1 MTTLLRSNWQRAR
14 IEHQCSACLGT
25 IHPGETYLAQ
35 FLVDYGDHWMWKSHG
50 LCDYLYWRLWREQA
64 LFEDEQV
71 EPSEI
76 RDSLVEFFSAFN
88 LGRAVWPGS
97 LRSRS

>member
-1 MTTLLRSNWQRAR
+1 MTTVLSEDKPRAR
-14 IEHQCSACLGT
+14 REHRCSSCEGT
-25 IHPGETYLAQ
+25 ISSGEVYIRQVCVYDNLY
-35 FLVDYGDHWMWKSHG
+35 VWKTHL
-50 LCDYLYWRLWREQA
+50 LCDAIYWRLWREQD
-64 LFEDEQV
+64 LYEDEQV

-97 LRSRS
+97 LRSQS